1 MYKDMDNILF
11 DLKFFLLHHYA
22 KGTTKKKLLAFVM
35 SLEKEK
41 REIIKQEF
49 KRDIDSMNRV
59 LIKQCLIKYINQIT
73 SSIDKQKQKK

>member
-1 MYKDMDNILF
+1 MDNILF

-49 KRDIDSMNRV
+49 KRDIDSINPI
-59 LIKQCLIKYINQIT
+59 LIKQCLIKYINEIT
-73 SSIDKQKQKK
+73 ASIDKKNKKK